1 MRTIEWTPDGAESLN
16 ETVEY
21 YGMRAGENVA
31 RNIFDKINKEI
42 ELLAMEE
49 MKTKA
54 SPELKD
60 IGVNDIYQLS
70 INPWVVY
77 YKISEENKK
86 IKILL
91 VLDGRKNIERILIS
105 KIIELVPKPGW
116 F

>member
-1 MRTIEWTPDGAESLN
+1 MRIIVWTPDGAESLN
-16 ETVEY
+16 EIVEY
-21 YGMRAGENVA
+21 YGLRAGETSA

-49 MKTKA
+49 IKTRV

-60 IGVNDIYQLS
+60 IGVHDIYQLS
-70 INPWVVY
+70 INPWIVY

-91 VLDGRKNIERILIS
+91 VLDGRRNIERILIS
-105 KIIELVPKPGW
+105 KVIDHKL
-116 F
+116 